1 MVGFPLSQSVLKK
14 LSLGPGKERHIL
26 TVTNYYLFLVLLTHI
41 RVDLTWE
48 DFMRHLLL
56 LLLLLDVM
64 AARSLSFAGFVS
76 SFMMLEFL

>member
-56 LLLLLDVM
+56 LLDVM